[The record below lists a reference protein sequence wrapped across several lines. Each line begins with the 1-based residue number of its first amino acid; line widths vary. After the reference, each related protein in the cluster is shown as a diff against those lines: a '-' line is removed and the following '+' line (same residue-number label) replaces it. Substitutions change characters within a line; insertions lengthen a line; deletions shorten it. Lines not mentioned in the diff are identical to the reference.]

1 MLRSGDSTENQRL
14 VRMNALVMAE
24 VKWVEQWI
32 GDLHHYLGHRM
43 LSASAPTA
51 AGSDRRACQS
61 KDPSA
66 QRN

>member
-1 MLRSGDSTENQRL
+1 

-24 VKWVEQWI
+24 VKWVEQWL
-32 GDLHHYLGHRM
+32 GDLHQYLGHRM

-51 AGSDRRACQS
+51 AGSDRRACQFS